1 MTFKSFKGIDYIF
14 RRLQDIGDAKG
25 INIDTIPDYIESCR
39 IMAECEF
46 DHIEPT
52 REQKQFIAETA
63 KSMAQGMGVRWD
75 SLLHKAVEMVLN
87 DA

>member
-1 MTFKSFKGIDYIF
+1 MTLKSFKGIDYIF
-14 RRLQDIGDAKG
+14 TRLQDIGDSQG

-52 REQKQFIAETA
+52 HEQKQFIAETA
-63 KSMAQGMGVRWD
+63 KSMAQGMGVKWD
-75 SLLHKAVEMVLN
+75 DLLHKAVEMVLN